1 MEVCEVPPVE
11 SVEDLLRSFQRQQ
24 QQQQVGNGEGDGEEE
39 EEEEEDNVEDD
50 PYQVR
55 AEEFRRVSH
64 KEYTHS
70 TVEPIDRSF
79 NFHFS
84 EFVRTAQHVFGGEM
98 PGNTSPQEYYTHDP
112 MILVRAAGVA
122 CNMKLWAR
130 TTAAH
135 VPYSEI
141 QTLEN
146 YDTTKVLSYLK
157 NKPSAKQK
165 VEQLTGEF
173 LYAAMT
179 VDAVTREL
187 PDSIASLLADISGD
201 GGGDDT
207 TNNNTPEKCGRKK

>member
-1 MEVCEVPPVE
+1 MEECEVPPVE
-11 SVEDLLRSFQRQQ
+11 SVEDLLRSFQEQQ
-24 QQQQVGNGEGDGEEE
+24 AVGGDSND
-39 EEEEEDNVEDD
+39 EEDDAVEDD

-55 AEEFRRVSH
+55 VEEYRRVSH
-64 KEYTHS
+64 EEFTHS

-98 PGNTSPQEYYTHDP
+98 PSNQSPQEYYTHDP
-112 MILVRAAGVA
+112 MVLVRAAGVA

-130 TTAAH
+130 ATAAH

-165 VEQLTGEF
+165 VEQMTGEF

-187 PDSIASLLADISGD
+187 PDSIASFLADIDDDRDD
-201 GGGDDT
+201 GHT
-207 TNNNTPEKCGRKK
+207 TDNKATEKCGRKK